1 MSIQTVKT
9 DLVKNTTH
17 KVVIPFY
24 IYAALSFF
32 VATILLFCSANSFTQ
47 HYFQPR
53 TLAITHTMALGW
65 GTMIILGASH
75 QLVPVLIE
83 ARLHSTWLAF
93 LSFIQA
99 GIGIPVLVI
108 SFFTFH
114 FGWVAVTGA
123 LLINGAVLLFWINM
137 ALSIWKS
144 PNKNVH
150 ALFILTAAFWLLI
163 TTIIGLLLV
172 CNFSHP
178 FLPSASLHYLSLHAH
193 IGILGWFLLLVMGVG
208 SRLIPMFLI
217 SKFHNNKYLWSMYGL
232 TNGALLAFILLFILQ
247 SVGLWYLMPVSFLF
261 IALIL
266 FGRFCYLAFKQRIR
280 KNVDE
285 QMKISLLS
293 ITMMA
298 VPIIFLAILIGFV
311 LRSGNQGSKEIL
323 AYGFSIFFGWITAII
338 FGMTFKTLPFI
349 VWNKIYHDKGGL
361 GKTPNP
367 KDLFS
372 AKVFKTMSLT
382 YLAGFILFLVGIL
395 IINSILLQS
404 ATVLLVITSA
414 LYNWNVMKMLLHKPL
429 IT

>member
-83 ARLHSTWLAF
+83 ARLHSTLLAY
-93 LSFIQA
+93 LSFLLA
-99 GIGIPVLVI
+99 STGIPILVF
-108 SFFTFH
+108 SFFTFY
-114 FGWVAVTGA
+114 FGWVAIVGV
-123 LLINGAVLLFWINM
+123 IFVNGAVLFFLLNM

-150 ALFILTAAFWLLI
+150 ALFIWTASFWLMI

-178 FLPSASLHYLSLHAH
+178 FLPAASLHYLSLHAH
-193 IGILGWFLLLVMGVG
+193 IGIIGWFLLLVIGVG

-217 SKFHNNKYLWSMYGL
+217 SKFHNNRYLWIMYGL
-232 TNGALLAFILLFILQ
+232 INGGLLVFIMLFILQ
-247 SVGLWYLMPVSFLF
+247 SGSLWY
-261 IALIL
+261 
-266 FGRFCYLAFKQRIR
+266 
-280 KNVDE
+280 
-285 QMKISLLS
+285 
-293 ITMMA
+293 
-298 VPIIFLAILIGFV
+298 
-311 LRSGNQGSKEIL
+311 
-323 AYGFSIFFGWITAII
+323 WI
-338 FGMTFKTLPFI
+338 
-349 VWNKIYHDKGGL
+349 
-361 GKTPNP
+361 
-367 KDLFS
+367 
-372 AKVFKTMSLT
+372 
-382 YLAGFILFLVGIL
+382 
-395 IINSILLQS
+395 
-404 ATVLLVITSA
+404 
-414 LYNWNVMKMLLHKPL
+414 
-429 IT
+429 

>member
-1 MSIQTVKT
+1 
-9 DLVKNTTH
+9 
-17 KVVIPFY
+17 
-24 IYAALSFF
+24 
-32 VATILLFCSANSFTQ
+32 
-47 HYFQPR
+47 
-53 TLAITHTMALGW
+53 
-65 GTMIILGASH
+65 
-75 QLVPVLIE
+75 
-83 ARLHSTWLAF
+83 

-123 LLINGAVLLFWINM
+123 LLINGAVLLFLINM

-172 CNFSHP
+172 CNFSHH

-349 VWNKIYHDKGGL
+349 VWNKIYHEKGGL